1 MRRTTRLLA
10 LFALLSVTTSA
21 LYAQPV
27 HHLAPGAPTS
37 LTSPTD
43 PVSIAVMSLK
53 YPGDYIVFDD
63 ALFFTGLDQTSSGRE
78 LWRTDGTREG
88 TQLFLDIRPGPE
100 TSNPSYLVEASGV
113 LFFVA
118 DDGVH
123 GRELWASD
131 GTPDGT
137 RLVTDAWAGPNG
149 SAPNDVVVSGDQVF
163 FTPWND
169 IVGRELWVSDG
180 TPAGTKLVKDI
191 VPGYQGGRPVHLT
204 DADGT
209 LYFSAWTPE
218 AGFELWKSDG
228 TPEGTVLIKD
238 IAPGSADTMPTL
250 FTTLG
255 DRVYFAADDRVNGQE
270 LWVTDG
276 TSEGT
281 VMMADIRPG
290 EGSSW
295 PASLTRIGDR
305 LVFAADD
312 GVHGAE
318 LWESRGTL
326 ETTRLVADIWP
337 GLPGAG
343 PHHFV
348 ELNGRLFFAASDPQ
362 HGIEPWVSD
371 GSAAGTLLVKDGY
384 PGLDDSAPA
393 HLLVKGLRVFYA
405 GDDDSHGYELWVS
418 DGTEA
423 GTHLVKDLLPGLE
436 GSRPQGLTT
445 FGDAFYF
452 SAIADLSGSQRL
464 WRSDGTPEGTRLVI
478 PPYDSLRLFLS
489 HTRLFETWRIRPHL
503 FTEEGDRTTEIAPA
517 SAEWTSTAPDVAGY
531 DPTLDR
537 VVAYTAGTARLT
549 ASFQGTIASVD
560 IVVEAPILPPVY
572 ETIDPYLASAPD
584 DAIHTVPVL
593 VIRYL
598 PTPNGVD
605 LDITKVPDF
614 WWLHE
619 VTLADMKKTI
629 DLFDKRTKFML
640 EEGSRFR
647 GYKTLRGDP
656 GAGPMP
662 PPSIGY
668 KVVRYL
674 TVYEQTPPSTYTYDV
689 SGVPSY
695 YVDVTQVMDRFS
707 LQELIEA
714 EGVKEVWFWSSP
726 FDTSFPTYTSN
737 PSLFDPADFRG
748 MPESNMASPSS
759 GDISNSWRIH
769 DDLPIL
775 DHTYIVYGSNFR
787 RSQAESVHN
796 HGHQLEVM
804 LRYAAS
810 RQDGHDGL
818 FWHDF
823 VGVTNGQF
831 TTGRSGWTHMPPN
844 TIDNY
849 DYVDPALV
857 LSDIEDWRP
866 DNTGAKTLV
875 NLNTWGDLP
884 YEWPEPDVIPQQVE
898 SHWYIYWMQNMPGYQ
913 NTIPYGNDFMTN
925 WWFATAEWDAA
936 LGTSPTFGLHGAEP
950 ALPVS
955 LVHFDG
961 RYDTDRV
968 QLTWDTASETNN
980 AGFAL
985 ERAVEAD
992 GPFAPIAFVSGQG
1005 TTSDPHTYTYT
1016 DTALPAGSATVAYR
1030 LKQVDMDG
1038 QFAYSSTVTVATP
1051 PAQFTLSPNYPN
1063 PFNPRTRITYT
1074 LPVATDVRLAV
1085 YDLLGRERVVLV
1097 DTFQDAGRYA
1107 VEMDAGAWA
1116 SGQYLYR
1123 IQAGSF
1129 DKTGVMLLLR

>member
-1 MRRTTRLLA
+1 MKRITR
-10 LFALLSVTTSA
+10 LFALLALISVTSA
-21 LYAQPV
+21 LSAQPV
-27 HHLAPGAPTS
+27 PEWTPGAAASQPSST
-37 LTSPTD
+37 TPA
-43 PVSIAVMSLK
+43 PVSLKAVS
-53 YPGDYIVFDD
+53 YPGDFIVFKD
-63 ALFFTGLDQTSSGRE
+63 ALYFSGLDQTSSGRE
-78 LWRTDGTREG
+78 LWRTDGTSEG
-88 TQLFLDIRPGPE
+88 TYLFLDIKPGPE
-100 TSNPSYLVEASGV
+100 SSSPSNLVETGGL

-123 GRELWASD
+123 GQELWVSD
-131 GTPDGT
+131 GTPEGT
-137 RLVTDAWAGPNG
+137 RLVVDAWAGRNG
-149 SAPNDVVVSGDQVF
+149 SAPSDIVVSGDRVF

-191 VPGYQGGRPVHLT
+191 VPGSQGGRPVHMT
-204 DADGT
+204 DANGV

-228 TPEGTVLIKD
+228 TPEGTVLVKD
-238 IAPGSADTMPTL
+238 IAPGSADTMPTQ

-255 DRVYFAADDRVNGQE
+255 DRVYFSANDRVNGEE

-276 TSEGT
+276 TPEGT
-281 VMMADIRPG
+281 RMVADIWPAW
-290 EGSSW
+290 GSSS
-295 PASLTRIGDR
+295 PSSLTRIGDR

-318 LWESRGTL
+318 LWESRGTP

-337 GLPGAG
+337 GSPGSG
-343 PHHFV
+343 PHNFV
-348 ELNGRLFFAASDPQ
+348 ELNGRLFFAASDPE
-362 HGIEPWVSD
+362 HGTEPWISD
-371 GSAAGTLLVKDGY
+371 GTSAGTYLVKDGY
-384 PGLDDSAPA
+384 PGQDDSVPA
-393 HLLVKGLRVFYA
+393 HMFVKGTQVFYA
-405 GDDDSHGYELWVS
+405 GDDDVHGYELWVS

-423 GTHLVKDLLPGLE
+423 GTHLVHDLVPGIE

-445 FGDAFYF
+445 FGDVLYF
-452 SAIADLSGSQRL
+452 SAYADQTSISRL
-464 WRSDGTPEGTRLVI
+464 WHSDGTPEGTRLVI
-478 PPYDSLRLFLS
+478 SPYDSLRLVLS
-489 HTRLFETWRIRPHL
+489 HTRLLETWRIRPHL
-503 FTEEGDRTTEIAPA
+503 FAEEGDHTIELDVTT
-517 SAEWTSTAPDVAGY
+517 AEWTSTAPDVAGY
-531 DPTLDR
+531 DPALNR
-537 VVAYTAGTARLT
+537 VVAHTAGTATLT
-549 ASFQGTIASVD
+549 ASVLGTAASVD
-560 IVVEAPILPPVY
+560 IIVEAPILPPVY

-619 VTLADMKKTI
+619 ITLADMKATI

-674 TVYEQTPPSTYTYDV
+674 TVYEQTPPSTYTYYI
-689 SGVPSY
+689 SGIPVY
-695 YVDVTQVMDRFS
+695 YVDVTQVMDRFG

-714 EGVKEVWFWSSP
+714 EGIKEVWFWSSP
-726 FDTSFPTYTSN
+726 MDAGFPTYIAN
-737 PSLFDPADFRG
+737 PGLFDHADFRG
-748 MPESNMASPSS
+748 MPESNMASPLT
-759 GDISNSWRIH
+759 GDISNSWRIP

-787 RSQAESVHN
+787 RTQAESVHN

-804 LRYAAS
+804 LRYAAT

-831 TTGRSGWTHMPPN
+831 KTGRAGWTHMPPN
-844 TIDNY
+844 TIDHY
-849 DYVDPALV
+849 DYVDRALV

-875 NLNTWGDLP
+875 NLNTWGNLP
-884 YEWPEPDVIPQQVE
+884 YAWPEPDFVPQQVE

-925 WWFATAEWDAA
+925 WWFLTAEWDAA
-936 LGTSPTFGLHGAEP
+936 LGTSPTFGLHGTEP

-955 LVHFDG
+955 LTRFDG
-961 RYDTDRV
+961 RYDADRV
-968 QLTWDTASETNN
+968 YLTWETASETNN
-980 AGFAL
+980 AGFAI
-985 ERAVEAD
+985 ERAVSGE
-992 GPFAPIAFVSGQG
+992 GPFATVAFVPGQG
-1005 TTSDPHTYTYT
+1005 TTSDPHTYAYT
-1016 DTALPAGSATVAYR
+1016 DTALPAGTGSVLYR

-1038 QFAYSSTVTVATP
+1038 RFAYSPTVTVATP
-1051 PAQFTLSPNYPN
+1051 PADFTLSPNYPN
-1063 PFNPRTRITYT
+1063 PFNPRTQITYAI
-1074 LPVATDVRLAV
+1074 PVATDVRLAV
-1085 YDLLGRERVVLV
+1085 YDLLGRELVVLV
-1097 DTFQDAGRYA
+1097 DAFQDAGRYT
-1107 VEMDAGAWA
+1107 VEVDAGAWA
-1116 SGQYLYR
+1116 SGQYLYN

-1129 DKTGVMLLLR
+1129 NESGVMLLLR